1 MKVLLLRLEAPLM
14 AFGGVAIDN
23 IGGTDQLPSASL
35 LTGLLGNAL
44 GYKRSEGSRLQALQ
58 ARLRYVVRADRPGQ
72 IMQDFQTAQLA
83 KDDKAW
89 TTRGVPT
96 GRDGGAKTYE
106 SPHIRYRQYHA
117 DASVMVAIHLEP
129 ENDPPTP
136 SECAEALNTPARPL
150 FIGRKPCLPSE
161 PLLLGL
167 VEADSLIEALKQVP
181 LSEAHES
188 SKVWLYKA
196 GDHSDS
202 GDLIRLSGRRDWAN
216 DVHQGTEY
224 WQRSLWEISSD

>member
-14 AFGGVAIDN
+14 AFGSVAIDN

-58 ARLRYVVRADRPGQ
+58 ARLHYAVRADRPGH

-89 TTRGVPT
+89 TTRGAPA
-96 GRDGGAKTYE
+96 GRDGGAKTYA

-117 DASVMVAIHLEP
+117 DASVTVAIHLEP
-129 ENDPPTP
+129 ESDPPTP
-136 SECAEALNTPARPL
+136 SECATALNTPARPL

-167 VEADSLIEALKQVP
+167 VEADSLIDSLKQVP
-181 LSEAHES
+181 LSDTQES
-188 SKVWLYKA
+188 SKVWLYQQS
-196 GDHSDS
+196 DHNDS
-202 GDLIRLSGRRDWAN
+202 ADLIRLSGRRDWSN
-216 DVHQGTEY
+216 DVHQGNEY
-224 WQRSLWEISSD
+224 WQRSLWEIPSE